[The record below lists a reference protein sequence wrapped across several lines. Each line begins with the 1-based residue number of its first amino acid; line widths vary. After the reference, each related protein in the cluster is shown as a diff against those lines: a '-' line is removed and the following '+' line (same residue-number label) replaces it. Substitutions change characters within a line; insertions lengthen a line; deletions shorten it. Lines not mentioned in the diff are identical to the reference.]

1 MAILVGVRGVTGGYI
16 EEAERVGTWKWLDE
30 GRGGDGIGE
39 VVGDRDEVLLTRFGE
54 LGIGA
59 VVVRALRDVPHA
71 NGGVDSR
78 GGGTLRKRRQNSG
91 GKHANTT
98 GVIRAFAVKNRYRC
112 KGVGTGLLEEAVK
125 LCQEKGWVGPEFAE
139 EHAHSRKKIPSMFYG
154 WFVQRDRKVR
164 AMLEGVKE
172 EMGVDLGYGKK
183 GKR

>member
-30 GRGGDGIGE
+30 GRDGDGVGE
-39 VVGDRDEVLLTRFGE
+39 QDEVLLTRFGE
-54 LGIGA
+54 EGIGA
-59 VVVRALRDVPHA
+59 VVVRGMRDVQSHV
-71 NGGVDSR
+71 NGGVER
-78 GGGTLRKRRQNSG
+78 GGGSPRKRRQNSG
-91 GKHANTT
+91 GKHASVT

-112 KGVGTGLLEEAVK
+112 KGVGTGLLEEVVR

-139 EHAHSRKKIPSMFYG
+139 EHAHSRRKIPSLFYG
-154 WFVQRDRKVR
+154 RFVKRDGNVR